1 MAGHDVGRETVTVLL
16 LQVYG
21 KVVRIHV
28 AIQAT
33 AEAFEQA
40 FAMWFAMTI
49 LAGWNLSMRGVTCCA
64 LQGRV
69 LGHVGLQI
77 VVDRIVA
84 GTAGRVGN
92 ILRVLPD
99 VRGAMRGMTKKAF
112 PVFLFFHMRLM
123 AVKATGNGSVNFGM
137 ATLAVELGVVDV
149 WELRKLSSLVF
160 VADCTD
166 NHAFL
171 ARHRFFQLGK
181 LDYLGSMGLLM
192 ALHACGN
199 VFAMRK
205 VVAILALWHDLVP
218 IALSRVV
225 GVELHMAGGAVKLML
240 AALVLQPFELIV
252 MASPAFLRG
261 ERFDFHCIYR

>member
-28 AIQAT
+28 AIQAA
-33 AEAFEQA
+33 AEAFMQT

-69 LGHVGLQI
+69 LGHVSLQI

-84 GTAGRVGN
+84 RTAGHVGN

-99 VRGAMRGMTKKAF
+99 VRGAVRGMTKKAF
-112 PVFLFFHMRLM
+112 PVFLLFHMWLM
-123 AVKATGNGSVNFGM
+123 AVKATGNGSVYLGM
-137 ATLAVELGVVDV
+137 AALAVELGVVDA
-149 WELRKLSSLVF
+149 WEFRKLSSLVF

-171 ARHRFFQLGK
+171 ARYRFFQPGK
-181 LDYLGSMGLLM
+181 LDYLGCMGLLM
-192 ALHACGN
+192 ALHACDK
-199 VFAMRK
+199 VLSMRK

-218 IALSRVV
+218 IALSWVV
-225 GVELHMAGGAVKLML
+225 GVELRMAGGAVNLML

-252 MASPAFLRG
+252 MASAAFHRR
-261 ERFDFHCIYR
+261 ERFDFHCVYR

>member
-1 MAGHDVGRETVTVLL
+1 MAGHDVGRENVPLLL

-21 KVVRIHV
+21 KVVRIHMT
-28 AIQAT
+28 IQAA
-33 AEAFEQA
+33 AESFMQD
-40 FAMWFAMTI
+40 FAVWFAMTI

-77 VVDRIVA
+77 AVDRIVA
-84 GTAGRVGN
+84 GAAGLVGN

-99 VRGAMRGMTKKAF
+99 VRGAVRGMTKKAF
-112 PVFLFFHMRLM
+112 LVFLLFHMRLM
-123 AVKATGNGSVNFGM
+123 AVKTTGNGAVHLGM
-137 ATLAVELGVVDV
+137 TALAVELCVVDA

-171 ARHRFFQLGK
+171 ARYRFFQPGK
-181 LDYLGSMGLLM
+181 LDYLGCMGLLM
-192 ALHACGN
+192 TLHACDEIL
-199 VFAMRK
+199 AMRK
-205 VVAILALWHDLVP
+205 VVAILAFWHDFVP

-225 GVELHMAGGAVKLML
+225 GVELHMAGSAVKLML

-252 MASPAFLRG
+252 MASAAFHRG